1 MSRQTRTRLLT
12 AGVLLTIFGA
22 GVLLGFAADMTVT
35 PSPASASLVQP
46 DGTSEAVEE
55 GEEAPRRLPMYEQV
69 GPDSA
74 QSVMIAALVEEH
86 RARMDAL
93 NREFQENY
101 DPRYRTIVEDTREA
115 IKEVFTAEQAAQY
128 QQLVEE
134 RDRRRAA
141 EQGGGSDDA

>member
-12 AGVLLTIFGA
+12 AGVLLTVFGA
-22 GVLLGFAADMTVT
+22 GVLLGFAADTTMT
-35 PSPASASLVQP
+35 PSPASASVVQP
-46 DGTSEAVEE
+46 EAPEAE
-55 GEEAPRRLPMYEQV
+55 GEEAPRRTPMYEQV

-74 QSVMIAALVEEH
+74 QSVMIASLVEEH

-101 DPRYRTIVEDTREA
+101 DPRYRTIVEETREA
-115 IKEVFTAEQAAQY
+115 IKEVFTEEQAAHY
-128 QQLVEE
+128 QRLVEE

-141 EQGGGSDDA
+141 EQAGGSDDA

>member
-12 AGVLLTIFGA
+12 AGVLLSVFGA
-22 GVLLGFAADMTVT
+22 GVLMGFAADTTFT
-35 PSPASASLVQP
+35 PPPASASVAQST
-46 DGTSEAVEE
+46 DEAVSAEPEE
-55 GEEAPRRLPMYEQV
+55 PRRTPMYEQV

-74 QSVMIAALVEEH
+74 QSVQIAALVQEH

-101 DPRYRTIVEDTREA
+101 DPRYRAIVEETREA
-115 IKEVFTAEQAAQY
+115 IKRVFTPEQAARY
-128 QQLVEE
+128 QEIVDE

-141 EQGGGSDDA
+141 EEAANPDDN

>member
-12 AGVLLTIFGA
+12 AGVLLTVFGA

-35 PSPASASLVQP
+35 PSPASASLLQSDVTP
-46 DGTSEAVEE
+46 EGEEE
-55 GEEAPRRLPMYEQV
+55 GEEAPPRRAMYEQV

-86 RARMDAL
+86 RARMASL
-93 NREFQENY
+93 NREFQEHY

-115 IKEVFTAEQAAQY
+115 IKDVFTSEQAAQY
-128 QQLVEE
+128 QRLVEE
-134 RDRRRAA
+134 RDRRRAR
-141 EQGGGSDDA
+141 EQAGGSDDA